1 MSGWRLDL
9 DQRSGHLSNHGDRRD
24 FISVLRASRT
34 GQRAFD
40 ETASLRPPE
49 SSMRARQPC
58 RGAASNE
65 TSRRNDFLRLSMW
78 SRFAF
83 RLQGRA
89 AIIAEINKLAV
100 EKALNK
106 LRASDA
112 KQSKDTLFNDKIDA
126 LGEEIERMRTQRLRL
141 EQHQRRR
148 DKDNR

>member
-1 MSGWRLDL
+1 
-9 DQRSGHLSNHGDRRD
+9 
-24 FISVLRASRT
+24 
-34 GQRAFD
+34 
-40 ETASLRPPE
+40 
-49 SSMRARQPC
+49 
-58 RGAASNE
+58 
-65 TSRRNDFLRLSMW
+65 MW

-89 AIIAEINKLAV
+89 AIMAEINKLAV

>member
-1 MSGWRLDL
+1 MRLL
-9 DQRSGHLSNHGDRRD
+9 RSAPR
-24 FISVLRASRT
+24 
-34 GQRAFD
+34 
-40 ETASLRPPE
+40 

-65 TSRRNDFLRLSMW
+65 SSRRNDFLRLSMR

-83 RLQGRA
+83 RLRGRQQS
-89 AIIAEINKLAV
+89 EINKLSV

-106 LRASDA
+106 LRAGDV
-112 KQSKDTLFNDKIDA
+112 KQSKDTLFNDKIDV

-141 EQHQRRR
+141 EQYQRRR